1 MVLYKFD
8 SGDSLKQPLHP
19 LLCIA
24 LFATHSLQPSQ
35 GPLRNNE
42 SGAHLQELEVR
53 NGRQFDISW
62 KRHSQEII
70 GKEKPC
76 LGSDNVVW
84 AVKEYARWRH
94 GNQPSLFYSV
104 NEFRT
109 RFDA

>member
-24 LFATHSLQPSQ
+24 LFATHSLLSPQ

-76 LGSDNVVW
+76 LGSDFVVW

-104 NEFRT
+104 NVFRT